1 MMFSSKILTT
11 VQYFVGFQMTN
22 KSDFFDK
29 IKNSLNRASETIKI
43 RENIASDIE
52 EIASS
57 ISQITEG
64 ALAVKFIAPDEKL
77 MKTGY
82 ESSEKV
88 VVVIKPSSF
97 LSNGIN
103 LFGFGINKETG
114 YPVLIQTKY
123 EDFYALDKH
132 ELFDVISDIIDR
144 ESINIMDI
152 LNQNSNDIPF

>member
-29 IKNSLNRASETIKI
+29 IKNSLNRASETIRI
-43 RENIASDIE
+43 RENIAGDIE

-64 ALAVKFIAPDEKL
+64 ALAVKFVTPDESL
-77 MKTGY
+77 MRVGY

-88 VVVIKPSSF
+88 VVVTKP
-97 LSNGIN
+97 LSLWGNEIN

-114 YPVLIQTKY
+114 YPVLIQTTR
-123 EDFYALDKH
+123 EDFHAFDKH
-132 ELFDVISDIIDR
+132 ELFDIISDIIDR

-152 LNQNSNDIPF
+152 LSQNSNDIPF